1 MHKEK
6 ARKSF
11 ITIVKNISFIIG
23 YCCKNCKIRIIGI
36 FVLALL
42 SGINAANVIL
52 FYKYA
57 LESLRGDNPFFLLL
71 VTLSI
76 YLFIQL
82 INAIMRNWL
91 SNVNFPIWDMKI
103 KNGISKML
111 YSKYV
116 SIDLSDMDNSEFYD
130 KYVRALNEAD
140 QRSVQV
146 LNTLQYFLS
155 NLFSALGVLS
165 VVAILDPILIFFS
178 VIPVITSFF
187 INIRINKERYDYEMA
202 LTKENR
208 KISYIKRIF
217 VLPQFREEIRTQDYS
232 KLLFGKYLYSNGQ
245 IINTIKSRMPSI
257 INKSVF
263 GANLFSLMNYGIPAV
278 YLGWQV
284 INKLISIG
292 DFSAL
297 LIGTANLSSSIF
309 YMAIL
314 VPQMVQ
320 HSLFIDNLRE
330 ILDYKSPMEPTE
342 ESKVVQ
348 KAQSHSIIL
357 DNVSFKYRS
366 SESDIIKNISLRINK
381 GEKIALVGEN
391 GAGKSTLVKLM
402 LRLYDPQRGSL
413 YFDDEN
419 YTKLDV
425 ESLRKEIAIV
435 YQDFQSFA
443 FSIGENVIARELR
456 GEKDEHDV
464 WEALKGSG
472 LSGKVESLPD
482 KLNTPLT
489 NEFEENGTNFSGGES
504 QKLAIAK
511 AVYKDAGV
519 VIMDEPS
526 SSLDPKSEHEMYMRM
541 FAMCKD
547 KTLILISHRLYS
559 TKMVDK
565 IYYMESGSILE
576 SGSHEELI
584 KQNGKYAA
592 LYNIQAGQYK

>member
-1 MHKEK
+1 MKIFRNNLYLLK
-6 ARKSF
+6 MVYASDRKRILYIFFLALISTLKNIISVMF
-11 ITIVKNISFIIG
+11 IKVVIDCIITYQSLIYLLLLVLIERTISFILSYFECLLQWEKCPISDSLIKENIVTMV
-23 YCCKNCKIRIIGI
+23 YSKSAKIR
-36 FVLALL
+36 
-42 SGINAANVIL
+42 
-52 FYKYA
+52 
-57 LESLRGDNPFFLLL
+57 
-71 VTLSI
+71 
-76 YLFIQL
+76 
-82 INAIMRNWL
+82 
-91 SNVNFPIWDMKI
+91 
-103 KNGISKML
+103 L
-111 YSKYV
+111 YEL
-116 SIDLSDMDNSEFYD
+116 DHPEFYD
-130 KYVRALNEAD
+130 KVNRAVEEAEQRPFAIIGTIERFLSSMLTIFSVSTILLILDWQLIFLSIISSLISILANMAVSKVKYKKNNVLTKPNRKIGYVRRLFFLPQYIEEMKANNYSGLLFTKLENGTEEYNEIQNKFQPQIAIFNIINNW
-140 QRSVQV
+140 QIFVINFGIVSFFVGKKIIRGILEAASFTS
-146 LNTLQYFLS
+146 LIYASTMLSEALS
-155 NLFSALGVLS
+155 NLFS
-165 VVAILDPILIFFS
+165 
-178 VIPVITSFF
+178 
-187 INIRINKERYDYEMA
+187 
-202 LTKENR
+202 
-208 KISYIKRIF
+208 
-217 VLPQFREEIRTQDYS
+217 
-232 KLLFGKYLYSNGQ
+232 
-245 IINTIKSRMPSI
+245 II
-257 INKSVF
+257 
-263 GANLFSLMNYGIPAV
+263 
-278 YLGWQV
+278 
-284 INKLISIG
+284 
-292 DFSAL
+292 
-297 LIGTANLSSSIF
+297 
-309 YMAIL
+309 
-314 VPQMVQ
+314 PQMAE

-330 ILDYKSPMEPTE
+330 ILDYRSPMEPTE

>member
-1 MHKEK
+1 MFFLPQYIEEMK
-6 ARKSF
+6 ANNYSGLLFTKLENGTEEYNEIQNKF
-11 ITIVKNISFIIG
+11 QPQIAIFNII
-23 YCCKNCKIRIIGI
+23 NNWQI
-36 FVLALL
+36 FVINF
-42 SGINAANVIL
+42 GIVSFFVGKKIIRGILEAASFTSLI
-52 FYKYA
+52 YA
-57 LESLRGDNPFFLLL
+57 ST
-71 VTLSI
+71 TLS
-76 YLFIQL
+76 
-82 INAIMRNWL
+82 
-91 SNVNFPIWDMKI
+91 
-103 KNGISKML
+103 
-111 YSKYV
+111 
-116 SIDLSDMDNSEFYD
+116 
-130 KYVRALNEAD
+130 EA
-140 QRSVQV
+140 
-146 LNTLQYFLS
+146 LS
-155 NLFSALGVLS
+155 NLFS
-165 VVAILDPILIFFS
+165 
-178 VIPVITSFF
+178 
-187 INIRINKERYDYEMA
+187 
-202 LTKENR
+202 
-208 KISYIKRIF
+208 
-217 VLPQFREEIRTQDYS
+217 
-232 KLLFGKYLYSNGQ
+232 
-245 IINTIKSRMPSI
+245 II
-257 INKSVF
+257 
-263 GANLFSLMNYGIPAV
+263 
-278 YLGWQV
+278 
-284 INKLISIG
+284 
-292 DFSAL
+292 
-297 LIGTANLSSSIF
+297 
-309 YMAIL
+309 
-314 VPQMVQ
+314 PQMAE

-330 ILDYKSPMEPTE
+330 ILDYRSPMEPTE